1 MFVIPSHGWFM
12 ALFYP
17 HYLFGYYTTK
27 LFQFVDP
34 TFLFST
40 PPPAQEWA
48 QEWAQEAWPALLRPV
63 MKTGYQ
69 PSLMVIKQDKLPMDP
84 NTV

>member
-1 MFVIPSHGWFM
+1 MGDLWHCFTHTIFLVMG
-12 ALFYP
+12 
-17 HYLFGYYTTK
+17 YTTK

-40 PPPAQEWA
+40 PPPA

-84 NTV
+84 KTV